1 MEFNL
6 PEAYRLR
13 NERILKAHEATPKR
27 KVSSAE
33 AYEQYH
39 KIKAQSNKGKAKAK
53 ETDGIE
59 IKPEKS

>member
-27 KVSSAE
+27 NVSSAE

-39 KIKAQSNKGKAKAK
+39 RIKAQSNKGKAKAK
-53 ETDGIE
+53 GTTGTDV
-59 IKPEKS
+59 KPEKS

>member
-13 NERILKAHEATPKR
+13 NERVLRAHAATQKR
-27 KVSSAE
+27 RVSRAE
-33 AYEQYH
+33 AYQQYDR
-39 KIKAQSNKGKAKAK
+39 IKAQSNKGKAKSK